1 MKVLKSLVILL
12 LAAALLAGCAASPSS
27 VVHSGTPFKLLVLN
41 CGSSSVKFR
50 LYEMES
56 ETLLAK
62 GAADRIGV
70 DGHLRFEPQNGGA
83 VLDEDR
89 LFPTHEEAIAAL
101 LDLLTSPGYGVL
113 ESLSE
118 IRAVGHRVVHGGESL
133 KDSVRI
139 DGEVLKTIRDCISL
153 APLHNPAA
161 LAGIEAC
168 RELLGEVPQVAVFDT
183 AFHVTMPEKAYL
195 YAIPYEYYE
204 DYQVRRYGFHG
215 ISHRDAARRAAE
227 LLGKS
232 PEELKLISCHLGGGS
247 SVCAVL
253 GGKSIDTTMGF
264 TPASGLPMGTRSGD
278 IDPAMIGY
286 LAENCDLEVSEV
298 TAVLQEESGLL
309 GVSGLSSD
317 YRDLEAAANSGDS
330 RAALALEIYHY
341 AVAKAIGAYAAA
353 MNGVDG
359 IIFTAGIGENSAAA
373 RKAICAYLTY
383 LGVRLEPEQKDSY
396 SGATRI
402 SARGSKVAVMV
413 IPADEELVIAR
424 DTLAI
429 VRELPAN

>member
-118 IRAVGHRVVHGGESL
+118 IRAVGQRVVHGGESL

-153 APLHNPAA
+153 APLSRFTAA
-161 LAGIEAC
+161 LTRGIEWVFSHSAEETARMIAPQFPGTSVEVLTGVVQRYKDIDAWNGSLC
-168 RELLGEVPQVAVFDT
+168 MEPEALDRLQAVMQEAGELKE
-183 AFHVTMPEKAYL
+183 HVDFQTIVDNTWAEKAK
-195 YAIPYEYYE
+195 
-204 DYQVRRYGFHG
+204 G
-215 ISHRDAARRAAE
+215 
-227 LLGKS
+227 
-232 PEELKLISCHLGGGS
+232 
-247 SVCAVL
+247 
-253 GGKSIDTTMGF
+253 
-264 TPASGLPMGTRSGD
+264 
-278 IDPAMIGY
+278 
-286 LAENCDLEVSEV
+286 
-298 TAVLQEESGLL
+298 
-309 GVSGLSSD
+309 
-317 YRDLEAAANSGDS
+317 
-330 RAALALEIYHY
+330 
-341 AVAKAIGAYAAA
+341 
-353 MNGVDG
+353 
-359 IIFTAGIGENSAAA
+359 
-373 RKAICAYLTY
+373 
-383 LGVRLEPEQKDSY
+383 
-396 SGATRI
+396 
-402 SARGSKVAVMV
+402 
-413 IPADEELVIAR
+413 
-424 DTLAI
+424 
-429 VRELPAN
+429 